1 MNLMKITNNIPK
13 INEQPKVNKKDA
25 EKRVKLDGNFDQVMK
40 TKLNEEA
47 KRVDVQA
54 AQKPQVKEPV
64 ANVQQNTI
72 NVAKQAS
79 HMKEVV
85 SVIKNTPDIRQQKVD
100 EIKAK
105 IANGTYNV
113 SSEEL
118 ADKLISSGLID
129 SLIKTL

>member
-1 MNLMKITNNIPK
+1 MKITNNIPK

>member
-1 MNLMKITNNIPK
+1 MKITNNIPQ
-13 INEQPKVNKKDA
+13 INDQPKVNKKDA

-40 TKLNEEA
+40 TKINDEA
-47 KRVDVQA
+47 KRVDTQV
-54 AQKPQVKEPV
+54 AQKTSVKEPV
-64 ANVQQNTI
+64 GNVPQNTI

-129 SLIKTL
+129 SIMRTL